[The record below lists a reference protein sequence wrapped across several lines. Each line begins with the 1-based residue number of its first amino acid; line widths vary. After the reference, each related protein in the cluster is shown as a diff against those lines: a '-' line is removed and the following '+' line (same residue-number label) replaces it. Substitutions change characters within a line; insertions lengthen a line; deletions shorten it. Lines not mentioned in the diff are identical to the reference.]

1 VAARIGI
8 ALIMPS
14 IRSIPLR
21 PGALQQF
28 EMQGPGEYPS
38 HCAFRHRT
46 GVTRWMA
53 LVALL
58 GIGCAA
64 PAQEG
69 MITVAPG
76 ASERAMVMMRFGFL
90 NVGGDGPGTAEV
102 RRIARDELVPSGAA
116 ATGHIGDWMLENKA
130 MVAVVG
136 QIDGTS
142 RGGRIVDA
150 WRKPAGLDGLEDHE
164 TFVFGKLV
172 VYDTLRKGFDVKT
185 GAAYIEVSAVVD
197 RTSDGLPA
205 VSVATRYDLAPGI
218 DTLLVHT
225 QIKTIRGEVS
235 AENAPPL
242 LAERL
247 QAQGSAEAS
256 VDATTTST
264 IGDAQGYLLH
274 PLTLPAEI
282 GADGTMARVSIP
294 ASATPAP
301 GATFLFSR
309 MIAPLE
315 RPDTL
320 ALAVARARIEGAT
333 IGEVRVQL
341 SEGGRRLAR
350 LGVGDVVLR
359 RPDGSEVVARGALP
373 CPPESAYVVH
383 VPEGTYAIGFQGS
396 IHGAAPASQLEVKS
410 DRLASHVTVDVA
422 GSKAPYKEPPRAWRC
437 QKSRDDELEPDID

>member
-1 VAARIGI
+1 
-8 ALIMPS
+8 
-14 IRSIPLR
+14 
-21 PGALQQF
+21 
-28 EMQGPGEYPS
+28 
-38 HCAFRHRT
+38 
-46 GVTRWMA
+46 MA

-90 NVGGDGPGTAEV
+90 NVGGDSPGTAEV
-102 RRIARDELVPSGAA
+102 RPIARDELVPSGAA
-116 ATGHIGDWMLENKA
+116 ASGRIGDWMLENKA

-136 QIDGTS
+136 QIDGTT

-164 TFVFGKLV
+164 TYVFGKLV
-172 VYDTLRKGFDVKT
+172 VYDTLRKGFDDKT
-185 GAAYIEVSAVVD
+185 GAAYIEVSAIVD
-197 RTSDGLPA
+197 RTSDGLPS

-218 DTLLVHT
+218 DAILAHT
-225 QIKTIRGEVS
+225 QIKTIRGEVD
-235 AENAPPL
+235 ENAPPL

-247 QAQGSAEAS
+247 QAQGAAQAN

-294 ASATPAP
+294 ATATPSP
-301 GATFLFSR
+301 GSTFLFSR

-320 ALAVARARIEGAT
+320 ALAVARARIEGEP

-341 SEGGRRLAR
+341 SERGRPLAR

-383 VPEGTYAIGFQGS
+383 VPEGTYAVGFQGS
-396 IHGAAPASQLEVKS
+396 IHGAAPASALEVKG
-410 DRLASHVTVDVA
+410 DHLAARVTVDVA

-437 QKSRDDELEPDID
+437 QKPQDDDLEPEID